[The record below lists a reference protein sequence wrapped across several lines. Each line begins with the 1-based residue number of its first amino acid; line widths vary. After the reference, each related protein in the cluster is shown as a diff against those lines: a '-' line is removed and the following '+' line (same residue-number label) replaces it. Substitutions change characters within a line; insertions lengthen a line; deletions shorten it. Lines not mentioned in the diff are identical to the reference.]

1 MDVRFGVVRRGSGV
15 DMESVGAGSDE
26 QSWVEYLQRN
36 CTKGDMRKEA
46 GGHERRARHFHG
58 VCDE

>member
-1 MDVRFGVVRRGSGV
+1 
-15 DMESVGAGSDE
+15 MESVGAGSDE
-26 QSWVEYLQRN
+26 QSWVEYLRRN